1 MNSDD
6 WTYDGGVAGGTVLVV
21 EDDSTVADVVQR
33 YLERDG
39 FTVGWVR
46 DGAVGLE
53 RAARDPPDLVILDLM
68 LPGLDGMD
76 VCRRLRAVRP
86 VPVIILTA
94 KGQEADRIR
103 GLEIGADDYV
113 VKPFSPGELM
123 ARVKSVLR
131 RARTDPSQ
139 EGPLEAG
146 GIAID
151 VAGRRALVRGEPVG
165 LTAREFDLLVFL
177 MRHPGRVFRREEL
190 LEQVWGYSFGDLS
203 TVTVHVRRLREK
215 IESDPSDPRL
225 VETVWGV
232 GYRFGGDGASTA

>member
-1 MNSDD
+1 M
-6 WTYDGGVAGGTVLVV
+6 
-21 EDDSTVADVVQR
+21 
-33 YLERDG
+33 
-39 FTVGWVR
+39 
-46 DGAVGLE
+46 
-53 RAARDPPDLVILDLM
+53 
-68 LPGLDGMD
+68 
-76 VCRRLRAVRP
+76 
-86 VPVIILTA
+86 
-94 KGQEADRIR
+94 
-103 GLEIGADDYV
+103 
-113 VKPFSPGELM
+113 
-123 ARVKSVLR
+123 LR